1 MPEGGFMPERFSS
14 MATYEEPGQLAIP
27 PWVVFH
33 VPHDS
38 IEIPQ
43 WVVEHYVVSD
53 DELAE
58 ELIKMTDHFTLDL
71 FVPIGLVSQSVRA
84 SVSRLV
90 VDVERFEDDSQEA
103 MAQIGMGCVYKSKS
117 DLKILRGDIAEGVRQ
132 RLIEEYYF
140 PHHQRLEASV
150 DKCLQVHGRCLV
162 VDCHSFPS
170 KALPYEGVDVD
181 AYRPDICIGSD
192 EFHSPKQLIEANV
205 IEFQCAG
212 WSVRVNDPFAGA
224 LVPASKYKLDNRV
237 SSIMVEV
244 NRALY
249 MDEKIGMK
257 LDCFSEVQAKVIH
270 AYSSAISR
278 YWSHA

>member
-1 MPEGGFMPERFSS
+1 MPEGGFMPERFNS
-14 MATYEEPGQLAIP
+14 MATYEEPRQLAIP

-38 IEIPQ
+38 IEIPH
-43 WVVEHYVVSD
+43 WVVEQYVVSD

-71 FVPIGLVSQSVRA
+71 FVPKGYEEQAVRA
-84 SVSRLV
+84 NVSRLV

-103 MAQIGMGCVYKSKS
+103 MAQIGMGCVYESTS
-117 DLKILRGDIAEGVRQ
+117 DMKKLRGDIAEGVRQ
-132 RLIEEYYF
+132 RLLEEYYF
-140 PHHQRLEASV
+140 PHHQRLEAAV

-170 KALPYEGVDVD
+170 KALPYEGVDVY

-192 EFHSPKQLIEANV
+192 DFHSPKRLIEASV
-205 IEFQCAG
+205 LEFQRTG

-249 MDEKIGMK
+249 MDERKGVK
-257 LDCFSEVQAKVIH
+257 LECFSKVQAQLVRACVAAIH
-270 AYSSAISR
+270 QD
-278 YWSHA
+278 WSCA

>member
-103 MAQIGMGCVYKSKS
+103 MAQIGMGCVYKSTS
-117 DLKILRGDIAEGVRQ
+117 DMKTLRGDIAEGVRQ
-132 RLIEEYYF
+132 RLLEEYYF

-170 KALPYEGVDVD
+170 KALPYERVDVD

-192 EFHSPKQLIEANV
+192 DFHSPKQLIEANV
-205 IEFQCAG
+205 IEFQRAG

-270 AYSSAISR
+270 AYSCAISR